1 MHMQPAKLME
11 SIISCAQ
18 LEDAVEEERQ
28 LLSSV
33 EVDVEDV
40 ESFRHQLKGF
50 YESVLFEC
58 PFYFIKGNLSSRYL
72 QMCLVSNLNSFI
84 GFLSNLSKCSWVLVR

>member
-1 MHMQPAKLME
+1 ME

-33 EVDVEDV
+33 EVDVEDM
-40 ESFRHQLKGF
+40 ESFKSQLKGF
-50 YESVLFEC
+50 YHFYDELLLLLVLQQ
-58 PFYFIKGNLSSRYL
+58 PFYSPLSRTTQVSR
-72 QMCLVSNLNSFI
+72 
-84 GFLSNLSKCSWVLVR
+84 

>member
-1 MHMQPAKLME
+1 ME

-40 ESFRHQLKGF
+40 ESFKSQLKGF
-50 YESVLFEC
+50 C
-58 PFYFIKGNLSSRYL
+58 DDNFYMYILR
-72 QMCLVSNLNSFI
+72 
-84 GFLSNLSKCSWVLVR
+84 

>member
-1 MHMQPAKLME
+1 ME

-33 EVDVEDV
+33 EVDVEDM
-40 ESFRHQLKGF
+40 ESFKSQLKGF
-50 YESVLFEC
+50 YDFCDELLLLVLQQ
-58 PFYFIKGNLSSRYL
+58 PFYSPLSGTAQVSR
-72 QMCLVSNLNSFI
+72 
-84 GFLSNLSKCSWVLVR
+84 